1 MIFVCLNLIINYYF
15 MSSDYLIWCSQVRA
29 FSLRTSNVCPSY
41 TILSSPFLFTK
52 ILFFSSLFFC
62 FLLSS
67 SLIFSFLLFSSLL
80 SYRLPPVM
88 SFALLYHFVTFIVD
102 STLLCSVVCSTV
114 LKCFSA
120 LLYLYSTLL
129 YLSTLLYCISG
140 NSMMSF
146 SRK

>member
-67 SLIFSFLLFSSLL
+67 SLLFSFLLFSSLL
-80 SYRLPPVM
+80 SSSPCHVLRSTLSFRHIYCRLHSTV
-88 SFALLYHFVTFIVD
+88 FCGLLYCTQMF
-102 STLLCSVVCSTV
+102 LCSTV
-114 LKCFSA
+114 SL
-120 LLYLYSTLL
+120 LYSTVSL
-129 YLSTLLYCISG
+129 YSTLLYCISG

>member
-41 TILSSPFLFTK
+41 TILSSPFLFTE
-52 ILFFSSLFFC
+52 ILFFSYLIF
-62 FLLSS
+62 SS
-67 SLIFSFLLFSSLL
+67 RLFSFLLFSSLFFSSLLFSLIVFPL
-80 SYRLPPVM
+80 SCPSLYFII
-88 SFALLYHFVTFIVD
+88 SSHLL
-102 STLLCSVVCSTV
+102 STPLYCV
-114 LKCFSA
+114 LWSA
-120 LLYLYSTLL
+120 LLYSNVSLL
-129 YLSTLLYCISG
+129 YCISTLLYCISG